1 MKSIIGI
8 TGGMGSGKTIVSN
21 MFFNL
26 GVPIIDSDLISK
38 NLILP
43 GSSSIK
49 VIKKR
54 FGKSFFN
61 NLGFL
66 KTKKLRKKIFEEKK
80 ERNWI
85 NNLLH
90 PLIYKKMKDLIC
102 SVSSSYVLLV
112 IPLLIENKLEKFLDW
127 VITVDCTE
135 DEQIKRIK
143 MRDKIKEEE
152 ARIILLSQS
161 SRDERLKKSNDIIK
175 NHDNSNLETEV
186 FNLHKKYIGK

>member
-8 TGGMGSGKTIVSN
+8 TGGIGSGKTIVSN

-38 NLILP
+38 SLILP
-43 GSSSIK
+43 GSSPLNI
-49 VIKKR
+49 IKKR

-61 NLGFL
+61 KLGFL

-90 PLIYKKMKDLIC
+90 PLIYKKMKDLIR
-102 SVSSSYVLLV
+102 STSFSYVLLV
-112 IPLLIENKLEKFLDW
+112 IPLLVENKLEKFLDW

-143 MRDKIKEEE
+143 TRDKIKEEE
-152 ARIILLSQS
+152 VRMILLSQS
-161 SRDERLKKSNDIIK
+161 SRYERLKKSNDIIK
-175 NHDNSNLETEV
+175 NHDNSNLETEI